1 MKYFF
6 CKLIPPRPLFGEDLT
21 EVEMIAMRE
30 HVAHW
35 MKAMEQGKVIAFGP
49 VADPKG
55 FWGAGIVQVESE
67 AELEEFT
74 AKDPVILAGLGFQH
88 ETYPM
93 PQIMIRPGV
102 SEPESVAPR
111 GS

>member
-6 CKLIPPRPLFGEDLT
+6 CKLIPPRPLVSAWDLN

-35 MKAMEQGKVIAFGP
+35 VKAMDQGKVIAFGP
-49 VADPKG
+49 VADLKG
-55 FWGAGIVQVESE
+55 FGERGSFRWR
-67 AELEEFT
+67 
-74 AKDPVILAGLGFQH
+74 AKLSWRSLPRRTLSSS
-88 ETYPM
+88 
-93 PQIMIRPGV
+93 PGWV
-102 SEPESVAPR
+102 LTRNLRHAADHDKAWSFRAESVAPR

>member
-1 MKYFF
+1 MKTFF
-6 CKLIPPRPLFGEDLT
+6 CKLIPPRPLFGQDLT

-30 HVAHW
+30 HITHW
-35 MKAMEQGKVIAFGP
+35 TQAMEAGKVIAFGP

-55 FWGAGIVQVESE
+55 FWGAGIVQVESD

-74 AKDPVILAGLGFQH
+74 AKDPVMLAGLGFRH
-88 ETYPM
+88 ETYLM
-93 PQIMIRPGV
+93 PQIMIRAGV
-102 SEPESVAPR
+102 SEPENVALQ

>member
-1 MKYFF
+1 MKTFF

-21 EVEMIAMRE
+21 EAEMIAMRE

-35 MKAMEQGKVIAFGP
+35 TKAMEQGKVIAFGP

-55 FWGAGIVQVESE
+55 VWGAGIVQVESD
-67 AELEEFT
+67 AELEELT
-74 AKDPVILAGLGFQH
+74 AKDPIIVAGLGFEH
-88 ETYPM
+88 ETYAM
-93 PQIMIRPGV
+93 PQIMIKGAV
-102 SEPESVAPR
+102 SVRETVAPR

>member
-6 CKLIPPRPLFGEDLT
+6 CKLIAPRPLFGQDLT
-21 EVEMIAMRE
+21 DVEMMAMRE

-35 MKAMEQGKVIAFGP
+35 TKAMEKGKVIAFGP

-67 AELEEFT
+67 AELEEFA

-93 PQIMIRPGV
+93 PQIMIGPGV
-102 SEPESVAPR
+102 SETESVAPR